1 MTRSEFEERLAQIFS
16 IGEDDEEYKQ
26 MTKCL
31 GDMGLKK
38 YIIVKD
44 GAYHFCWEQ
53 NDNNVGFAVKTPDCA
68 PDEEID
74 KDYFEKFLA
83 VLTNAHEQAKTVDF
97 QASLSD
103 LVPTNVDDEDDGNDY
118 DDDLSELD
126 IEDGDPE
133 YDENGEEYYDAEFDD
148 DEEYNEIKKIIIE
161 SSKDRFDELS
171 DRLRSIFSVPAVKC
185 NFFVYMTI
193 HMDLA
198 TMEYLL
204 KWDCLHIK

>member
-1 MTRSEFEERLAQIFS
+1 MIRSEFEERLAQIFS
-16 IGEDDEEYKQ
+16 ICEDDEEYKQ

-38 YIIVKD
+38 SFTVKD

-74 KDYFEKFLA
+74 KNYFEKFLA

-103 LVPTNVDDEDDGNDY
+103 LVPENVNDEDDDDDEDD
-118 DDDLSELD
+118 LPELD
-126 IEDGDPE
+126 FEDEDAE
-133 YDENGEEYYDAEFDD
+133 YDEDYIGDEEMEFDD
-148 DEEYNEIKKIIIE
+148 DEECNEIKKIIAE
-161 SSKDRFDELS
+161 SSKDRFDEIS
-171 DRLRSIFSVPAVKC
+171 DRLKSIFSVPAVKC

-204 KWDCLHIK
+204 KRDCLHIK

>member
-1 MTRSEFEERLAQIFS
+1 MIRSEFEERLAQIFS

-38 YIIVKD
+38 SFIVKD

-74 KDYFEKFLA
+74 KNYFEKFLA

-103 LVPTNVDDEDDGNDY
+103 LVPENVDDEDD
-118 DDDLSELD
+118 DDDEDDLPELD
-126 IEDGDPE
+126 FEDEDAE
-133 YDENGEEYYDAEFDD
+133 YDEDYISDEEMEFDD
-148 DEEYNEIKKIIIE
+148 DEECNEIKRIIAE
-161 SSKDRFDELS
+161 SSKDRFDEIS
-171 DRLRSIFSVPAVKC
+171 DRLKSIFSVPAVKC

-204 KWDCLHIK
+204 KRDCLHIK

>member
-1 MTRSEFEERLAQIFS
+1 MIRSEFEERLAQIFS

-38 YIIVKD
+38 SFTVKD

-74 KDYFEKFLA
+74 KNYFEKFLA

-103 LVPTNVDDEDDGNDY
+103 LVPENVDDEDD
-118 DDDLSELD
+118 DDDEDDLPELD
-126 IEDGDPE
+126 FEDEDAE
-133 YDENGEEYYDAEFDD
+133 YDEDYIGDEEMEFDD
-148 DEEYNEIKKIIIE
+148 DEECNEIKKIIAE
-161 SSKDRFDELS
+161 SSKDRFDEIS
-171 DRLRSIFSVPAVKC
+171 DRLKSIFSVPAVKC

-204 KWDCLHIK
+204 KRDCLHIK

>member
-1 MTRSEFEERLAQIFS
+1 MIRSEFEERLAQIFS

-38 YIIVKD
+38 SFIVKD

-74 KDYFEKFLA
+74 KDYFKKFLA

-103 LVPTNVDDEDDGNDY
+103 LVPENVDDEDDDNDE
-118 DDDLSELD
+118 DDLPELD
-126 IEDGDPE
+126 FEDEDAE
-133 YDENGEEYYDAEFDD
+133 YDEDYIGDEEMEFDD
-148 DEEYNEIKKIIIE
+148 DEECNEIKKIIAE
-161 SSKDRFDELS
+161 CSKDRFDEIS
-171 DRLRSIFSVPAVKC
+171 DRLKSIFSVPAVKC

-204 KWDCLHIK
+204 KRDCLHIK

>member
-1 MTRSEFEERLAQIFS
+1 MIRSEFEERLAQIFS

-38 YIIVKD
+38 SFIVKD

-53 NDNNVGFAVKTPDCA
+53 NDNNVGFAVKIPDCA

-74 KDYFEKFLA
+74 KDYFKKFLA

-103 LVPTNVDDEDDGNDY
+103 LVPENVDDEDD
-118 DDDLSELD
+118 DDDEDDLPELD
-126 IEDGDPE
+126 FEDEDAE
-133 YDENGEEYYDAEFDD
+133 YDEDYISDEEMEFDD
-148 DEEYNEIKKIIIE
+148 DEECNEIKRIIAE
-161 SSKDRFDELS
+161 SSKDRFDEIS
-171 DRLRSIFSVPAVKC
+171 DRLKSIFSVPAVKC

-204 KWDCLHIK
+204 KRDCLHIK

>member
-1 MTRSEFEERLAQIFS
+1 MIRSEFEERLAQIFS

-38 YIIVKD
+38 SFIVKD

-74 KDYFEKFLA
+74 KNYFEKFLA

-103 LVPTNVDDEDDGNDY
+103 LVPENVDDEDD
-118 DDDLSELD
+118 DDDEDDLPELD
-126 IEDGDPE
+126 FEDEDAE
-133 YDENGEEYYDAEFDD
+133 YDEDYISDEEMEFDD
-148 DEEYNEIKKIIIE
+148 DEECNEIKRIIAE
-161 SSKDRFDELS
+161 SSKDRFDEIS
-171 DRLRSIFSVPAVKC
+171 DRLKSIFSVPAVKC
-185 NFFVYMTI
+185 NFFVYMTS

-204 KWDCLHIK
+204 KRDCLHIK

>member
-1 MTRSEFEERLAQIFS
+1 MIRSEFEERLAQIFS

-38 YIIVKD
+38 SFTVKD
-44 GAYHFCWEQ
+44 GAYHFYWEQ

-74 KDYFEKFLA
+74 KNYFEKFLA

-103 LVPTNVDDEDDGNDY
+103 LVPENVDDEDD
-118 DDDLSELD
+118 DDDEDDLPELD
-126 IEDGDPE
+126 FEDEDAE
-133 YDENGEEYYDAEFDD
+133 YDEDYIGDEEMEFDD
-148 DEEYNEIKKIIIE
+148 DEECNKIKKIIAE
-161 SSKDRFDELS
+161 SSKDRFDEIS
-171 DRLRSIFSVPAVKC
+171 DRLKSIFSVPAVKC

-204 KWDCLHIK
+204 KRDCLHIK

>member
-1 MTRSEFEERLAQIFS
+1 MIRSEFEERLAQIFS

-38 YIIVKD
+38 SFIVKD

-53 NDNNVGFAVKTPDCA
+53 NDNNVGFAVKIPDCA

-74 KDYFEKFLA
+74 KDYFKKFLA

-103 LVPTNVDDEDDGNDY
+103 LVPTNIDDEDDDDDD

-126 IEDGDPE
+126 IEDDDIE
-133 YDENGEEYYDAEFDD
+133 YDEDYIGDEEMEFDD
-148 DEEYNEIKKIIIE
+148 DEECNEIKKIIAE
-161 SSKDRFDELS
+161 SSKDRFDEIS
-171 DRLRSIFSVPAVKC
+171 DRLKSIFSVPAVKC

-204 KWDCLHIK
+204 KRDCLHIK

>member
-1 MTRSEFEERLAQIFS
+1 MIRSEFEERLAQIFS

-38 YIIVKD
+38 SFTVKD
-44 GAYHFCWEQ
+44 GAYHFYWEQ

-74 KDYFEKFLA
+74 KNYFEKFLA

-103 LVPTNVDDEDDGNDY
+103 LVPENVDDEDD
-118 DDDLSELD
+118 DDDEDDLPELD
-126 IEDGDPE
+126 FEDEDAE
-133 YDENGEEYYDAEFDD
+133 YDEDYIGDEEMEFDD
-148 DEEYNEIKKIIIE
+148 DEECNEIKKIIAE
-161 SSKDRFDELS
+161 SSKDRFDEIS

-204 KWDCLHIK
+204 KRDCLHIK

>member
-1 MTRSEFEERLAQIFS
+1 MIRSEFEERLAQIFS

-38 YIIVKD
+38 SFIVKD

-53 NDNNVGFAVKTPDCA
+53 NDNNVGFAVRTPDCA

-74 KDYFEKFLA
+74 KDYFKKFLA

-103 LVPTNVDDEDDGNDY
+103 LVPTNIDDEDDDDDD

-126 IEDGDPE
+126 IEDDDIE
-133 YDENGEEYYDAEFDD
+133 YDEDYIGDEEMEFDD
-148 DEEYNEIKKIIIE
+148 DEECNEIKKIIAE
-161 SSKDRFDELS
+161 SSKDRFDEIS

-198 TMEYLL
+198 AMEYLL
-204 KWDCLHIK
+204 KRDCLHIK

>member
-1 MTRSEFEERLAQIFS
+1 MTRSEFEERLAKILS

-31 GDMGLKK
+31 GDM
-38 YIIVKD
+38 
-44 GAYHFCWEQ
+44 AYKVLHSQRRRIPFCWEQ
-53 NDNNVGFAVKTPDCA
+53 NDKNVGFAVKTPDCA

-103 LVPTNVDDEDDGNDY
+103 LVPTNVDDEDDDDDY

-126 IEDGDPE
+126 IEDEDPE
-133 YDENGEEYYDAEFDD
+133 YDENDEEYYDAEFDD

-161 SSKDRFDELS
+161 SSKDRFDEIS

-198 TMEYLL
+198 AMEYLL
-204 KWDCLHIK
+204 KRDCLHIK

>member
-1 MTRSEFEERLAQIFS
+1 MIRSEFEERLAQIFS

-38 YIIVKD
+38 SFTVKD
-44 GAYHFCWEQ
+44 GAYHFYWEQ
-53 NDNNVGFAVKTPDCA
+53 NDNNVGFAVQTPDCA

-74 KDYFEKFLA
+74 KNYFEKFLA

-103 LVPTNVDDEDDGNDY
+103 LVPENVDDEDD
-118 DDDLSELD
+118 DDDEDDLPELD
-126 IEDGDPE
+126 FEDEDAE
-133 YDENGEEYYDAEFDD
+133 YDEDYIGDEEMEFDD
-148 DEEYNEIKKIIIE
+148 DEECNEIKKIIAE
-161 SSKDRFDELS
+161 RSKDRFDEIS
-171 DRLRSIFSVPAVKC
+171 DRLKSIFSVPAVKC

-198 TMEYLL
+198 AMEYLL
-204 KWDCLHIK
+204 KMDCLHIK

>member
-1 MTRSEFEERLAQIFS
+1 MIRSEFEERLAQIFS

-38 YIIVKD
+38 SFIVKD

-74 KDYFEKFLA
+74 KDYFKKFLA

-103 LVPTNVDDEDDGNDY
+103 LVPENVDDEDD
-118 DDDLSELD
+118 DDDEDDLPELD
-126 IEDGDPE
+126 FEDEDAE
-133 YDENGEEYYDAEFDD
+133 YDEDYIGDEEMEFDD
-148 DEEYNEIKKIIIE
+148 DEECNEIKKIIAE
-161 SSKDRFDELS
+161 SSKDRFDEIS

-204 KWDCLHIK
+204 KRDCLHIK

>member
-1 MTRSEFEERLAQIFS
+1 MTRSEFEGRLAQIFS

-38 YIIVKD
+38 SFIVKD

-74 KDYFEKFLA
+74 KGYFEKFLA

-103 LVPTNVDDEDDGNDY
+103 LVPTSIDDDD

-126 IEDGDPE
+126 IEDDDIE
-133 YDENGEEYYDAEFDD
+133 YDENDEEYYDAEFDD

-161 SSKDRFDELS
+161 SSKDRFDEIS
-171 DRLRSIFSVPAVKC
+171 DRLKSIFSVPAVKC

-204 KWDCLHIK
+204 KRDCLHIK

>member
-1 MTRSEFEERLAQIFS
+1 MIRSEFEERLAQILS

-38 YIIVKD
+38 SFIVKD

-103 LVPTNVDDEDDGNDY
+103 LVPTNVDDDDD

-126 IEDGDPE
+126 IEDEDPE
-133 YDENGEEYYDAEFDD
+133 YDENDEEYYDAEFDD

-161 SSKDRFDELS
+161 SSKDRFDEIS
-171 DRLRSIFSVPAVKC
+171 NRLRSIFSAVKC

-198 TMEYLL
+198 AMEYLL
-204 KWDCLHIK
+204 KRDCLHIK

>member
-1 MTRSEFEERLAQIFS
+1 MTRSEFEEKLAQIFS

-38 YIIVKD
+38 SFIVKD

-53 NDNNVGFAVKTPDCA
+53 NDNNIGFAVKTPDCA

-74 KDYFEKFLA
+74 KNYFEKFLA

-103 LVPTNVDDEDDGNDY
+103 LVPENVDDEDD
-118 DDDLSELD
+118 DDDEDDLPELD
-126 IEDGDPE
+126 FEYEDAE
-133 YDENGEEYYDAEFDD
+133 YDEDYIGDEEMEFDD
-148 DEEYNEIKKIIIE
+148 DEECNEIKKIIAE
-161 SSKDRFDELS
+161 SSKDRFDEIS
-171 DRLRSIFSVPAVKC
+171 DRLKSIFSVPAVKC

-204 KWDCLHIK
+204 KRDCLHIK

>member
-1 MTRSEFEERLAQIFS
+1 MIRSEFEERLAQIFS

-38 YIIVKD
+38 SFTVKD

-53 NDNNVGFAVKTPDCA
+53 YDNNVGFAVKTPDCA

-74 KDYFEKFLA
+74 KNYLEKFLA

-103 LVPTNVDDEDDGNDY
+103 LVPENVNDEDDDDDEDD
-118 DDDLSELD
+118 LPELD
-126 IEDGDPE
+126 FEDEDAE
-133 YDENGEEYYDAEFDD
+133 YDEDYIGDEEMEFDD
-148 DEEYNEIKKIIIE
+148 DEECNEIKKIIAE
-161 SSKDRFDELS
+161 SSKARFDEIS
-171 DRLRSIFSVPAVKC
+171 DRLKSIFSVPAVKC

-204 KWDCLHIK
+204 KRDCLHIK

>member
-1 MTRSEFEERLAQIFS
+1 MTRSEFEGRLAQIFS

-38 YIIVKD
+38 SFIVKD

-53 NDNNVGFAVKTPDCA
+53 NDNNVGFAVKAPDCA

-103 LVPTNVDDEDDGNDY
+103 LVPTNIDDDDD

-126 IEDGDPE
+126 IEDDDIE
-133 YDENGEEYYDAEFDD
+133 YDENDEEYYDAEFDD
-148 DEEYNEIKKIIIE
+148 DEECNEIKKIIAE
-161 SSKDRFDELS
+161 SSKDRFDEIS
-171 DRLRSIFSVPAVKC
+171 DRLKSIFSVPAVKC

-193 HMDLA
+193 YMDLA

-204 KWDCLHIK
+204 KRDCLHIK

>member
-38 YIIVKD
+38 SFIVKD

-74 KDYFEKFLA
+74 KDYFKKFLA

-103 LVPTNVDDEDDGNDY
+103 LVPENVDDEDD
-118 DDDLSELD
+118 DDDEDDLPKLD
-126 IEDGDPE
+126 FEDEDAE
-133 YDENGEEYYDAEFDD
+133 YDENYIGDEEMEFDD
-148 DEEYNEIKKIIIE
+148 DEECNEFKKIIAE
-161 SSKDRFDELS
+161 SSKGRFDEIS
-171 DRLRSIFSVPAVKC
+171 DRLKSIFSVPAVKC

-204 KWDCLHIK
+204 KRDCLHIK

>member
-1 MTRSEFEERLAQIFS
+1 MIRSEFEERLAQIFS

-38 YIIVKD
+38 SFIVKD

-74 KDYFEKFLA
+74 KDYFKKFLA

-103 LVPTNVDDEDDGNDY
+103 LVPENVDDEDDDNDE
-118 DDDLSELD
+118 DDLPELD
-126 IEDGDPE
+126 FEDEDAE
-133 YDENGEEYYDAEFDD
+133 YDEDYIGDEEMEFDD
-148 DEEYNEIKKIIIE
+148 DEECNEIKKIIAE
-161 SSKDRFDELS
+161 SSKDRFDEIS
-171 DRLRSIFSVPAVKC
+171 DRLKSIFSVPAVKC

-198 TMEYLL
+198 AMEYLL
-204 KWDCLHIK
+204 KMDCLHIK

>member
-1 MTRSEFEERLAQIFS
+1 MIRSEFEERLAQIFS

-38 YIIVKD
+38 SFIVKD

-97 QASLSD
+97 QTSLSD
-103 LVPTNVDDEDDGNDY
+103 LVPTNVDDEDD

-126 IEDGDPE
+126 IEDEDPE
-133 YDENGEEYYDAEFDD
+133 YDEN

-161 SSKDRFDELS
+161 SSKDRFDEIS

-198 TMEYLL
+198 AMEYLL
-204 KWDCLHIK
+204 KRDCLHIK

>member
-1 MTRSEFEERLAQIFS
+1 MIRSEFEERLAQIFS

-38 YIIVKD
+38 SFIVKD

-74 KDYFEKFLA
+74 KNYFEKFLA

-103 LVPTNVDDEDDGNDY
+103 LVPENVDDEDD
-118 DDDLSELD
+118 DDDEDDLPELNF
-126 IEDGDPE
+126 EDEDAE
-133 YDENGEEYYDAEFDD
+133 YDEDYISDEEMEFDD
-148 DEEYNEIKKIIIE
+148 DEECNEIKRIIAE
-161 SSKDRFDELS
+161 SSKDRFDEIS
-171 DRLRSIFSVPAVKC
+171 DRLKSIFSVPAVKC

-204 KWDCLHIK
+204 KRDCLHIK

>member
-1 MTRSEFEERLAQIFS
+1 MIRSEFEERLAQIFS

-38 YIIVKD
+38 SFIVKD

-74 KDYFEKFLA
+74 KDYFKKFLA

-103 LVPTNVDDEDDGNDY
+103 LVPENVDDEDD
-118 DDDLSELD
+118 DDDEDDLPELD
-126 IEDGDPE
+126 FEDEDAE
-133 YDENGEEYYDAEFDD
+133 YDEDYISDEEMEFDD
-148 DEEYNEIKKIIIE
+148 DEECNEIKKSIAE
-161 SSKDRFDELS
+161 SSKGRFDEIS
-171 DRLRSIFSVPAVKC
+171 DRLKSIFSVPAVKC

-204 KWDCLHIK
+204 KRDCLHIK

>member
-38 YIIVKD
+38 SFIVKD

-74 KDYFEKFLA
+74 KGYFEKFLA

-103 LVPTNVDDEDDGNDY
+103 LVPTSIDDDD

-126 IEDGDPE
+126 IEDDDIE
-133 YDENGEEYYDAEFDD
+133 YDENDEEYYDAEFDD
-148 DEEYNEIKKIIIE
+148 DEEYNEIKKSLIE
-161 SSKDRFDELS
+161 SSKDRVDELS

-204 KWDCLHIK
+204 KRDCLHIK

>member
-26 MTKCL
+26 MTRCL

-38 YIIVKD
+38 SFIVKG

-74 KDYFEKFLA
+74 KNYFEKFLA

-103 LVPTNVDDEDDGNDY
+103 LVPENVDDEDD
-118 DDDLSELD
+118 DDDEYDLPELD
-126 IEDGDPE
+126 FEDEDAE
-133 YDENGEEYYDAEFDD
+133 YDEDYIGDEEMEFDD
-148 DEEYNEIKKIIIE
+148 DEECNEIKKIIAE
-161 SSKDRFDELS
+161 SSKDRIDEIS
-171 DRLRSIFSVPAVKC
+171 DRLKSIFSVPAVKC

-204 KWDCLHIK
+204 KRDCLHIK

>member
-1 MTRSEFEERLAQIFS
+1 MIRSEFEERLAQIFS

-38 YIIVKD
+38 SFTVKD
-44 GAYHFCWEQ
+44 GAYHFYWEQ

-74 KDYFEKFLA
+74 KNYFEKFLA

-103 LVPTNVDDEDDGNDY
+103 LVPENVDDEDD
-118 DDDLSELD
+118 DDDEDDLPELD
-126 IEDGDPE
+126 FEDEDAE
-133 YDENGEEYYDAEFDD
+133 YDEDYIGDEEMEFDD
-148 DEEYNEIKKIIIE
+148 DEECNEIKKIIAE
-161 SSKDRFDELS
+161 SSKDRFDEIS
-171 DRLRSIFSVPAVKC
+171 DRLKSIFSVPAVKC

-198 TMEYLL
+198 AMEYLL
-204 KWDCLHIK
+204 KMDCLHIK

>member
-38 YIIVKD
+38 SFIVKD

-74 KDYFEKFLA
+74 KDYFKKFLA

-103 LVPTNVDDEDDGNDY
+103 LVPENVDDEDD
-118 DDDLSELD
+118 DDDEDDLPKLD
-126 IEDGDPE
+126 FEDEDAE
-133 YDENGEEYYDAEFDD
+133 YDENYIGDEEMEFDD
-148 DEEYNEIKKIIIE
+148 DEECNEIKKIIAE
-161 SSKDRFDELS
+161 SSKGRFDEIS
-171 DRLRSIFSVPAVKC
+171 DRLKSIFSVPAVKC

-198 TMEYLL
+198 TMECLL
-204 KWDCLHIK
+204 KRDCLHIK

>member
-1 MTRSEFEERLAQIFS
+1 MIRSEFEERLAQIFS

-38 YIIVKD
+38 SFIVKD

-53 NDNNVGFAVKTPDCA
+53 NDNNVGFAVKIPDCA

-74 KDYFEKFLA
+74 KNYFEKFLA

-103 LVPTNVDDEDDGNDY
+103 LVPENIDDEDD
-118 DDDLSELD
+118 DDDEDDLPELD
-126 IEDGDPE
+126 FEDDDIE
-133 YDENGEEYYDAEFDD
+133 YDENYIGDEEMEFDD
-148 DEEYNEIKKIIIE
+148 DEECNEIKKIIAE
-161 SSKDRFDELS
+161 SSKDRFDEIS
-171 DRLRSIFSVPAVKC
+171 DRLKSIFSVPAVKC

-204 KWDCLHIK
+204 KRDCLHIK

>member
-1 MTRSEFEERLAQIFS
+1 MIRSEFEERLAQILS

-38 YIIVKD
+38 SFIVKD

-103 LVPTNVDDEDDGNDY
+103 LVPTNVDDDDD

-126 IEDGDPE
+126 IEDEDPE
-133 YDENGEEYYDAEFDD
+133 YDENDEEYYDAEFDD

-161 SSKDRFDELS
+161 SRQVRRNLKPSKIDFQCAS
-171 DRLRSIFSVPAVKC
+171 CQVQFLR
-185 NFFVYMTI
+185 VYDNSHGSCSYGI
-193 HMDLA
+193 LA
-198 TMEYLL
+198 EKGLFAY
-204 KWDCLHIK
+204 

>member
-1 MTRSEFEERLAQIFS
+1 MIRSEFEERLAQIFS

-38 YIIVKD
+38 SFIVKD

-74 KDYFEKFLA
+74 KNYFEKFLA

-103 LVPTNVDDEDDGNDY
+103 LVPENVDDEDD
-118 DDDLSELD
+118 DDDEDDLLELD
-126 IEDGDPE
+126 FEDEDAE
-133 YDENGEEYYDAEFDD
+133 YDEDYIGDEEMEFDD
-148 DEEYNEIKKIIIE
+148 EEECNEIKKIIAE
-161 SSKDRFDELS
+161 SSKDRFDEIS
-171 DRLRSIFSVPAVKC
+171 DRLKSIFSVPAVKC

-204 KWDCLHIK
+204 KRDCLHIK

>member
-1 MTRSEFEERLAQIFS
+1 MIRSEFEERLAQIFS

-38 YIIVKD
+38 SFTVKD

-74 KDYFEKFLA
+74 KNYFEKFLA

-103 LVPTNVDDEDDGNDY
+103 LVPENVDDEDD
-118 DDDLSELD
+118 DDDEDDLPELD
-126 IEDGDPE
+126 FEYEDAE
-133 YDENGEEYYDAEFDD
+133 YDEDYIGDEEMEFDD
-148 DEEYNEIKKIIIE
+148 DEECNEIKKIIAE
-161 SSKDRFDELS
+161 SSKDRFDEIS
-171 DRLRSIFSVPAVKC
+171 DRLKSIFSVPAVKC

-204 KWDCLHIK
+204 KRDCLHIK

>member
-1 MTRSEFEERLAQIFS
+1 MIRSEFEERLAQIFS

-38 YIIVKD
+38 SFTVKD

-74 KDYFEKFLA
+74 KNYFEKFLA

-103 LVPTNVDDEDDGNDY
+103 LVPENVDDEDD
-118 DDDLSELD
+118 DDDEDDLPELD
-126 IEDGDPE
+126 FEYEDAE
-133 YDENGEEYYDAEFDD
+133 YDKDYIGDEEMEFDD
-148 DEEYNEIKKIIIE
+148 DEECNEIKKIIAE
-161 SSKDRFDELS
+161 SSKDRFDEIS
-171 DRLRSIFSVPAVKC
+171 DRLKSIFSVPAVKC

-204 KWDCLHIK
+204 KRDCLHIK

>member
-1 MTRSEFEERLAQIFS
+1 MIRSEFEGRLAQIFS
-16 IGEDDEEYKQ
+16 FGEDDEEYKQ

-38 YIIVKD
+38 SFIVKD

-74 KDYFEKFLA
+74 KDYFKKFLA
-83 VLTNAHEQAKTVDF
+83 VLTNAYEQAKTVDF

-103 LVPTNVDDEDDGNDY
+103 LVPTNIDDEDD
-118 DDDLSELD
+118 DDDDDEDLSELG
-126 IEDGDPE
+126 IED
-133 YDENGEEYYDAEFDD
+133 EN
-148 DEEYNEIKKIIIE
+148 DEEYSDAELDNDEEYHEIEKIIIE
-161 SSKDRFDELS
+161 SSKGRFDEIS

-193 HMDLA
+193 YMDLA

-204 KWDCLHIK
+204 KRDCLHIK

>member
-1 MTRSEFEERLAQIFS
+1 MTRSEFEGRLAQIFS

-26 MTKCL
+26 ITKCL

-38 YIIVKD
+38 SFIVKD

-74 KDYFEKFLA
+74 KNYFKKFLA
-83 VLTNAHEQAKTVDF
+83 VLINAHEQAKTVDF

-103 LVPTNVDDEDDGNDY
+103 LVPTNVDDEDD

-126 IEDGDPE
+126 IEDEDPE
-133 YDENGEEYYDAEFDD
+133 YDENDEEYYDAEFDD
-148 DEEYNEIKKIIIE
+148 EEEEYNEIKKIIFE
-161 SSKDRFDELS
+161 SSKDRFDEIS

-198 TMEYLL
+198 AMEYLL
-204 KWDCLHIK
+204 KRDCLHIK

>member
-1 MTRSEFEERLAQIFS
+1 MIRSEFEGRLAQIFS
-16 IGEDDEEYKQ
+16 FGEDDEEYKQ

-38 YIIVKD
+38 SFIVKD

-74 KDYFEKFLA
+74 KDYFKKFLA
-83 VLTNAHEQAKTVDF
+83 VLTNAYEQAKTVDF

-103 LVPTNVDDEDDGNDY
+103 LVPTNIDDEDD
-118 DDDLSELD
+118 DDDDDEDLSELG
-126 IEDGDPE
+126 IED
-133 YDENGEEYYDAEFDD
+133 ENDEEYYDAELDN
-148 DEEYNEIKKIIIE
+148 DEEYHEIEKIIIE
-161 SSKDRFDELS
+161 SSKGRFDEIS
-171 DRLRSIFSVPAVKC
+171 DCLRSIFSVPAVKC

-193 HMDLA
+193 YMDLA

-204 KWDCLHIK
+204 KRDCLHIK

>member
-1 MTRSEFEERLAQIFS
+1 MIRSEFDGRLAQIFS
-16 IGEDDEEYKQ
+16 FGEDDEEYKQ

-38 YIIVKD
+38 SFIVKD

-74 KDYFEKFLA
+74 KDYFKKFLA
-83 VLTNAHEQAKTVDF
+83 VLTNAYEQAKTVDF

-103 LVPTNVDDEDDGNDY
+103 LVPTNIDDEDD
-118 DDDLSELD
+118 DDDDDEDLSELG
-126 IEDGDPE
+126 IED
-133 YDENGEEYYDAEFDD
+133 ENDEEYYDAELDN
-148 DEEYNEIKKIIIE
+148 DEEYHEIEKIIIE
-161 SSKDRFDELS
+161 SSKGRFDEIS

-193 HMDLA
+193 YMDLA

-204 KWDCLHIK
+204 KRDCLHIK

>member
-1 MTRSEFEERLAQIFS
+1 MIRSEFEERLAQIFS

-38 YIIVKD
+38 SFIVKD

-74 KDYFEKFLA
+74 KNYFEKFLA

-103 LVPTNVDDEDDGNDY
+103 LVPENVDDEDD
-118 DDDLSELD
+118 DDDEDDLPELD
-126 IEDGDPE
+126 FEDEDAE
-133 YDENGEEYYDAEFDD
+133 YDEDYISDEEMGFDD
-148 DEEYNEIKKIIIE
+148 DEECNEIKRIIAE
-161 SSKDRFDELS
+161 SSKDRFDEIS
-171 DRLRSIFSVPAVKC
+171 DRLKSIFSVPAVKC

-204 KWDCLHIK
+204 KRDCLHIK

>member
-1 MTRSEFEERLAQIFS
+1 MIRSEFEERLAQIFS

-38 YIIVKD
+38 SFIVKD
-44 GAYHFCWEQ
+44 GTYHFCWEQ

-74 KDYFEKFLA
+74 KNYFEKFLA

-103 LVPTNVDDEDDGNDY
+103 LVPENVDDEDD
-118 DDDLSELD
+118 DDDEDDLPELD
-126 IEDGDPE
+126 FEDEDAE
-133 YDENGEEYYDAEFDD
+133 YDEDYIGDEEMEFDD
-148 DEEYNEIKKIIIE
+148 DEECNEIKKIIAE
-161 SSKDRFDELS
+161 SSKGRFDEIS
-171 DRLRSIFSVPAVKC
+171 DRLKSIFSVPAVKC

-204 KWDCLHIK
+204 KRDCLHIK

>member
-1 MTRSEFEERLAQIFS
+1 MIRSEFEERLAQIFS

-38 YIIVKD
+38 SFTVKD
-44 GAYHFCWEQ
+44 GAYHFYWEQ
-53 NDNNVGFAVKTPDCA
+53 NDNNVGFAVKIPDCA

-74 KDYFEKFLA
+74 KNYFEKFLA

-97 QASLSD
+97 QASLSG
-103 LVPTNVDDEDDGNDY
+103 LVPENVDDEDD
-118 DDDLSELD
+118 DDDEDDFPELD
-126 IEDGDPE
+126 FEDEDAE
-133 YDENGEEYYDAEFDD
+133 YDEDYIGDEEMEFDD
-148 DEEYNEIKKIIIE
+148 DEECNEIKKIIAE
-161 SSKDRFDELS
+161 SSKDKFDEIS
-171 DRLRSIFSVPAVKC
+171 DRLKSIFSVPAVKC

-204 KWDCLHIK
+204 KRDCLHIK